1 MRLPFSPYL
10 TIYCFKKERI
20 LTMKM
25 IDRTQFC
32 QKWHIENDG
41 FQSTIGQPLKGI
53 GGISIRLKKVSG
65 QTITNI
71 CQYE

>member
-1 MRLPFSPYL
+1 
-10 TIYCFKKERI
+10 
-20 LTMKM
+20 MKM

-41 FQSTIGQPLKGI
+41 FQSTIGQPLKSI

-65 QTITNI
+65 QTVTNI